1 MIVKG
6 ILLFSNKVD
15 CISIASRIGH
25 SQPSTTTNMYSHI
38 IDKVDEQNAD
48 IVGRVFLDKNEQ

>member
-15 CISIASRIGH
+15 CISIASRLGH

-48 IVGRVFLDKNEQ
+48 IVGRVFLDKTDQ